1 METQK
6 ADILISI
13 IIPAYNCADYLK
25 QSLDSLLIEN
35 LEQCEVLVVDDGSTD
50 STKST
55 AESYQNQFEH
65 LEVLNQ
71 ANRGASAARNYGI
84 RRASGTYLFFFDA
97 DDIVYSGAIDQFK
110 SLIAKQPKV
119 DMFKLGYFSFKEDQ
133 FIGSDATEK
142 CSAGAFELEGKR
154 YIGRQLL
161 ASYYKG
167 RIPPAP
173 FTYLVRRSVFTEKPA
188 LVFPEQIYYEDAS
201 LFSHLLLKSRT
212 VQFTQVSSVY
222 YRVREGSV
230 TNSCNDKHVTSVF
243 EMIRLNLELQARY
256 GFNQKLSSLSYEF
269 GFWQISRNLMLRR
282 ESMSKVQVELL
293 LKGLHEFVTQH
304 FVGKYLAG
312 YISERTKNFVLE
324 ILENLEFLSCKYNI
338 SSEKLEAILSR
349 LQNTKCR
356 KESLFVS
363 KVSAYKPLERWIFP
377 IISKL
382 SYTS

>member
-1 METQK
+1 
-6 ADILISI
+6 
-13 IIPAYNCADYLK
+13 
-25 QSLDSLLIEN
+25 
-35 LEQCEVLVVDDGSTD
+35 
-50 STKST
+50 
-55 AESYQNQFEH
+55 
-65 LEVLNQ
+65 
-71 ANRGASAARNYGI
+71 
-84 RRASGTYLFFFDA
+84 
-97 DDIVYSGAIDQFK
+97 
-110 SLIAKQPKV
+110 
-119 DMFKLGYFSFKEDQ
+119 
-133 FIGSDATEK
+133 
-142 CSAGAFELEGKR
+142 
-154 YIGRQLL
+154 
-161 ASYYKG
+161 
-167 RIPPAP
+167 
-173 FTYLVRRSVFTEKPA
+173 
-188 LVFPEQIYYEDAS
+188 
-201 LFSHLLLKSRT
+201 
-212 VQFTQVSSVY
+212 
-222 YRVREGSV
+222 
-230 TNSCNDKHVTSVF
+230 
-243 EMIRLNLELQARY
+243 MIRLNLELQARY